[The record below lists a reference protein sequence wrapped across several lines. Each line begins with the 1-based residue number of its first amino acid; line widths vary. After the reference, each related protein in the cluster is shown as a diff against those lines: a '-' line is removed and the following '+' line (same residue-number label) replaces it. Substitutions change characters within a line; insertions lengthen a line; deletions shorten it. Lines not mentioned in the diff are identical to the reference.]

1 MATEKYRI
9 TFEIESFE
17 GVPKDTIAFG
27 IEYLMRGGK
36 QLNPDMEISVPD
48 RDKILVESVKNPDH
62 YRPFRLYVSSFKEN
76 PLVVGSMNFPALPSC
91 KTDTFHDLLEDICDA
106 VNHNK
111 SVVVMYEPI
120 GYKEGIRDRTM
131 VYSHLCGDTKGSD
144 WTEWQNDEFFEEHP
158 KLK

>member
-27 IEYLMRGGK
+27 IEHLMRNGK
-36 QLNPDMEISVPD
+36 QLTGMEISVPD

-62 YRPFRLYVSSFKEN
+62 YRPFRLYVSSFKED
-76 PLVVGSMNFPALPSC
+76 PLVVGSMKVPALPSC
-91 KTDTFHDLLEDICDA
+91 QTDTFHDLLEDICDA

-120 GYKEGIRDRTM
+120 GYKEGLRDRTV
-131 VYSHLCGDTKGSD
+131 VYSRLYGGETNPTWVSLENK
-144 WTEWQNDEFFEEHP
+144 EFFEEHP
-158 KLK
+158 KLQ